1 MRRGFPRRGPTIQPT
16 PQSGGVDRGLII
28 MAADNTI
35 SLSSTIVIKKPRRPD
50 RYEQCD
56 KAGLLSHHSLKD
68 HYALFP
74 ASQSSDQCE
83 SDQDDDAFYAH
94 ALFHRYIYTQVRT
107 QLCCHHHHQ
116 SSNQKSNTNLP

>member
-1 MRRGFPRRGPTIQPT
+1 MSRADHPAKTWSRGVT
-16 PQSGGVDRGLII
+16 RGLIV

-35 SLSSTIVIKKPRRPD
+35 SLSFTIVIKKPRRPD
-50 RYEQCD
+50 RYEQRD

-83 SDQDDDAFYAH
+83 
-94 ALFHRYIYTQVRT
+94 
-107 QLCCHHHHQ
+107 
-116 SSNQKSNTNLP
+116 